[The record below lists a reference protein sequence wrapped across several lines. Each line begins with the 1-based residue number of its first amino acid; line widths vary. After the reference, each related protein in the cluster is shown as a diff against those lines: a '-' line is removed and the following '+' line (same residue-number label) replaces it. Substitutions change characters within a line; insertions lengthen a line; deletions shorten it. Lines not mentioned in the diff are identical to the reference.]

1 MGEIEKTLSRVEKQG
16 VPVTMMHHSRFFLP
30 LLVSIFV
37 CARSSADVRLV
48 DAAGSISN
56 VGLLQVRTDAG
67 FGTVCGAN
75 PAAADVVCRALGYS
89 YGSVSTSPCGFY
101 GGANLCGAPGS
112 PVAMA
117 DLICSG
123 SEWSLEECSWSTPDA
138 ACSAHS
144 ADTLIYCGKSG
155 ASGQTPN
162 GATRL
167 IAPDGAPALDGKGRP
182 EVYLKDVWVP
192 ICSSGIS
199 SGAGA
204 VICKSMGFRGAFDEV
219 AKCTSKGSCGEVPPG
234 LSELA
239 CSGQE
244 SNVLDC
250 PHTADSDV
258 FCAPSESILVS
269 CAGAGETQGR
279 PAKEAAP
286 QPVLKEGI

>member
-1 MGEIEKTLSRVEKQG
+1 MG
-16 VPVTMMHHSRFFLP
+16 
-30 LLVSIFV
+30 
-37 CARSSADVRLV
+37 
-48 DAAGSISN
+48 
-56 VGLLQVRTDAG
+56 
-67 FGTVCGAN
+67 
-75 PAAADVVCRALGYS
+75 
-89 YGSVSTSPCGFY
+89 
-101 GGANLCGAPGS
+101 
-112 PVAMA
+112 
-117 DLICSG
+117 
-123 SEWSLEECSWSTPDA
+123 DA

-144 ADTLIYCGKSG
+144 DDTIVYCAKSETSGK
-155 ASGQTPN
+155 TPN

-167 IAPDGAPALDGKGRP
+167 ISSDGSPAVDGKGRP
-182 EVYLKDVWVP
+182 EVYVKDAWVR

-204 VICKSMGFRGAFDEV
+204 VICKSMGFRGALTEV
-219 AKCTSKGSCGEVPPG
+219 AKCTSKDSCGEVPPD
-234 LSELA
+234 LSDLA

-250 PHTADSDV
+250 PHAAGSFDV